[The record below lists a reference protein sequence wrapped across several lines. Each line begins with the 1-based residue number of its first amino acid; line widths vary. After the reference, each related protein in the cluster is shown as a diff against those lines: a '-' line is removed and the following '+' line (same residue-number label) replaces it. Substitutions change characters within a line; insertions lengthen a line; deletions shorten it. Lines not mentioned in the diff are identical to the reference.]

1 MYFPAWD
8 RKTISINKEK
18 EVKHTMSTHSNDESI
33 AEGLRKRGVSRRDF
47 VKFCSLMAATLALP
61 AGVATKIAEA
71 LEKAKKPYV
80 VWLEFQDCAGD
91 SESML
96 RATKPTIADIV
107 LDVISLEYHET
118 IMAGSGKFA
127 EKALQDVVQNQKGK
141 YIAIVEGAIPLKD
154 NGVYCCIGGKSAIDI
169 AKEVCGNALATL
181 NVGSCSSWGG
191 IASASPNPTGAV
203 GVGEAVPGITYVNL
217 PGCPTNVEN
226 VTATIVHFLTFGALP
241 ELDREHRPL
250 FAYGKRIHDNCER
263 RAHFDAGQFVRQW
276 GDEGARK
283 GWCLYEM
290 GCKGPEAHFNCPT
303 IKWNG
308 GTSWPVQAGHG
319 CFACASTKNWDA
331 FGPIYKRLENVPG
344 AGYQTTADKIGLGV
358 AAVAAAGVAVHAI
371 ARGIKGKPKE
381 DEK

>member
-96 RATKPTIADIV
+96 RATKPTIADVV